1 LLGREAHLLKDMPGE
16 SQGTVRTLGV
26 LDLGSGTFRLVLY
39 GYEPGRSFRLLD
51 ELREPVALGEGL
63 ARGRIAEAAL
73 ERGRKALRAFAD
85 FLRAVAPEEVVVLA
99 TSAVRDADNGRLVA
113 EEASR
118 LGLAPRVLPGEEEA
132 RLGVLAVANAL
143 PLGDALVVDQ
153 GGGSA
158 QVSLMAGRRFL
169 WGRALPLG
177 ALRLTEGF
185 LVSDPP
191 GREEVRA
198 LERAVEGYLKALPL
212 ERGLPLVGLGGNLR
226 AVARLHQ
233 RRRGYPLDLLHGYY
247 LPREGVEELAGDLLR
262 LPQRARQGLPGL
274 QPDRARTLPA
284 TLAFLRALLRH
295 LRAPGLWV
303 SGVGLREGVLLTR
316 LLPEPHLLRDPRAF
330 AVENLFL
337 RYPFP
342 QAHRDRVK
350 ALAQALFRGL
360 SPLHR
365 YGPEEERLLLEAAH
379 LHDIGMHIGYHEHH
393 KHGAYLV
400 LSEALFGFSHR
411 EQALLALLVR
421 YHRRGDPEAGPFR
434 ALFQRGDG
442 KRLKRLS
449 ALLRLAEMLERTR
462 SGRVRG
468 VRVEVGERVRLLL
481 EAEADPWAERLEAEK
496 QAGLFQEAFGR
507 PLEVAWAGVE

>member
-1 LLGREAHLLKDMPGE
+1 MLKVISREGQE
-16 SQGTVRTLGV
+16 VVRARRLAV

-51 ELREPVALGEGL
+51 ELREAVALGEGL
-63 ARGRIAEAAL
+63 SRGRIAEAAL
-73 ERGRKALRAFAD
+73 ERGRKALQAFAD
-85 FLRAVAPEEVVVLA
+85 FLRVQDPEETLVLA
-99 TSAVRDADNGRLVA
+99 TSAVRDAENGRAMV
-113 EEASR
+113 EEALR
-118 LGLAPRVLPGEEEA
+118 LGLVPHVLTGEEEA

-143 PLGDALVVDQ
+143 PLEEALVVDQ

-158 QVSLMAGRRFL
+158 QVSLMEGRRFRL
-169 WGRALPLG
+169 GRALPLG
-177 ALRLTEGF
+177 ALRLTEAF
-185 LVSDPP
+185 LPSDPP
-191 GREEVRA
+191 RKGEVRA

-212 ERGLPLVGLGGNLR
+212 EGRLPLVGLGGNLR

-247 LPREGVEELAGDLLR
+247 LPKEAVEALAEDLLA
-262 LPQRARQGLPGL
+262 LPLRARRELPGL
-274 QPDRARTLPA
+274 QPDRAHTLPA
-284 TLAFLRALLRH
+284 TLVFLRVLLRRF
-295 LRAPGLWV
+295 RAPGLWV
-303 SGVGLREGVLLTR
+303 SGVGIREGALFTR
-316 LLPEPHLLRDPRAF
+316 LLPEPHLLQDPRAF

-342 QAHRDRVK
+342 EAHRDRVK
-350 ALAQALFRGL
+350 ALARALFRGL
-360 SPLHR
+360 RPLHG
-365 YGPEEERLLLEAAH
+365 YGEEEERLLLEAAH
-379 LHDIGMHIGYHEHH
+379 LHDIGMHIGYHDHH

-400 LSEALFGFSHR
+400 LSEALFGLSHR

-434 ALFQRGDG
+434 SLLQRGDG
-442 KRLKRLS
+442 GRLKRLS

-468 VRVEVGERVRLLL
+468 VRVEVGEAVRLLL

-496 QAGLFQEAFGR
+496 QAGLFQKAFGR
-507 PLEVAWAGVE
+507 PLEVVWAGVE